1 MNKFLLILL
10 LPVLCSA
17 QGINFQNNSFE
28 ELLAKAKQENKILFI
43 DAYAEWCVPCKNM
56 SQNVFP
62 ETSVGEFYNANFI
75 NAKIDME
82 YEEGITIAENYDVVA
97 YPSLLFIDGNGKLL
111 HRIVGFQNSEEL
123 INAGKMA
130 LNPNTQLYTQ
140 IDKFNDGIINSESL
154 YELAL
159 RLVKNQ
165 DEEASYYA
173 REYYKTQE
181 NLLTYNSIDLM
192 YETMDSPESFEFD
205 FLLQNEE
212 EAEKLYQDNSIG
224 DKLDN
229 IVLMYA
235 IELNLQELPETTS
248 TENMVAAVEKTI
260 EFFRPK
266 NAKYLANYFGMLL
279 SEKKNDFV
287 LFEKYA
293 LAYLS
298 RDYKSQTSNLLNGV
312 AWLLFQHSENEVSL
326 QKALSWALESVA
338 KESSLSNNDTVANLY
353 HKLGDK
359 ENARKYAEIALN
371 LGIEAGEDTS
381 TTEALLLK
389 LK

>member
-1 MNKFLLILL
+1 MNKLL
-10 LPVLCSA
+10 LMLLMPALCSA

-28 ELLAKAKQENKILFI
+28 ELLAKAKKENKILFI
-43 DAYAEWCVPCKNM
+43 DAYAEWCGPCKKM
-56 SQNVFP
+56 AMYVFP
-62 ETSVGEFYNANFI
+62 DTSVGEFYNANFI

-82 YEEGITIAENYDVVA
+82 YDEGITIAENYDVVA
-97 YPSLLFIDGNGKLL
+97 YPSLLFIDGNGELL
-111 HRIVGFQNSEEL
+111 HRIVGFQNPEEL
-123 INAGKMA
+123 IIAGKMA

-140 IDKFNDGIINSESL
+140 IDKYNDGIIDSESL
-154 YELAL
+154 YQLAL
-159 RLVKNQ
+159 RMVRNQ
-165 DEEASYYA
+165 DEEASLYA
-173 REYYKTQE
+173 RAYYQTQE
-181 NLLTYNSIDLM
+181 DLLTYNSIDLM
-192 YETMDSPESFEFD
+192 YETMDSPESFEFE

-212 EAEKLYQDNSIG
+212 EAEKIYQDNSIS

-235 IELNLQELPETTS
+235 IDLNLQQLPETTT
-248 TENMVAAVEKTI
+248 TENLVSAVEKTI

-266 NAKYLANYFGMLL
+266 NAKDLANYFGMLL

-287 LFEKYA
+287 LFERYA

-298 RDYKSQTSNLLNGV
+298 KDYKSESSNLLNGV
-312 AWLLFQHSENEVSL
+312 AWLLFEHSENKESL
-326 QKALSWALESVA
+326 EKALSWALESVA
-338 KESSLSNNDTVANLY
+338 KESVLSNNDTVANLY

-359 ENARKYAEIALN
+359 NNARLYAEMALN
-371 LGIEAGEDTS
+371 LGREAGEDTS

>member
-1 MNKFLLILL
+1 MNKLL
-10 LPVLCSA
+10 LMLLMPVLCSA
-17 QGINFQNNSFE
+17 QGINFQDINFE
-28 ELLAKAKQENKILFI
+28 QLLSKAKQENKILFI
-43 DAYAEWCVPCKNM
+43 DAYAEWCGPCKKM
-56 SQNVFP
+56 ALNVFP

-82 YEEGITIAENYDVVA
+82 YDEGIIIAENYDVVA
-97 YPSLLFIDGNGKLL
+97 YPNLLFIDGNGKLL
-111 HRIVGFQNSEEL
+111 HRIVGFQSPEEL
-123 INAGKMA
+123 IETGKMA

-140 IDKFNDGIINSESL
+140 IDKFTDGIIDSESL
-154 YELAL
+154 YQLAL

-165 DEEASYYA
+165 DDEASFYA

-192 YETMDSPESFEFD
+192 YETMDSPESFEFG
-205 FLLQNEE
+205 FLIQNEE
-212 EAEKLYQDNSIG
+212 AAEKIYKENSLS

-235 IELNLQELPETTS
+235 IELNLHELPETTS
-248 TENMVAAVEKTI
+248 TENLVLAVEKAI

-266 NAKYLANYFGMLL
+266 TAKDLANYFGMLL

-293 LAYLS
+293 LAYLNT
-298 RDYKSQTSNLLNGV
+298 DYKRQTSNLLNGV
-312 AWLLFQHSENEVSL
+312 AWLLFQHSENKESL
-326 QKALSWALESVA
+326 EKALSWALESVA
-338 KESSLSNNDTVANLY
+338 KESSLSNNDTVANIY
-353 HKLGDK
+353 HKLGNK
-359 ENARKYAEIALN
+359 NNARIYAEIALN
-371 LGIEAGEDTS
+371 LGKEAGEDTS

>member
-1 MNKFLLILL
+1 M
-10 LPVLCSA
+10 PALCSA

-28 ELLAKAKQENKILFI
+28 ELLAKAKKENKILFI
-43 DAYAEWCVPCKNM
+43 DAYAEWCGPCKKM
-56 SQNVFP
+56 AMYVFP
-62 ETSVGEFYNANFI
+62 DTSVGEFYNANFI

-82 YEEGITIAENYDVVA
+82 YDEGITIAENYDVVA
-97 YPSLLFIDGNGKLL
+97 YPSLLFIDGNGELL
-111 HRIVGFQNSEEL
+111 HRIVGFQNPEEL
-123 INAGKMA
+123 IIAGKMA

-140 IDKFNDGIINSESL
+140 IDKYNDGIIDSESL
-154 YELAL
+154 YQLAL
-159 RLVKNQ
+159 RMVRNQ
-165 DEEASYYA
+165 DEEASLYA
-173 REYYKTQE
+173 RAYYQTQE
-181 NLLTYNSIDLM
+181 DLLTYNSIDLM
-192 YETMDSPESFEFD
+192 YETMDSPESFEFE

-212 EAEKLYQDNSIG
+212 EAEKIYQDNSIS

-235 IELNLQELPETTS
+235 IDLNLQQLPETTT
-248 TENMVAAVEKTI
+248 TENLVSAVEKTI

-266 NAKYLANYFGMLL
+266 NAKDLANYFGMLL

-287 LFEKYA
+287 LFERYA

-298 RDYKSQTSNLLNGV
+298 KDYKSESSNLLNGV
-312 AWLLFQHSENEVSL
+312 AWLLFEHSENKESL
-326 QKALSWALESVA
+326 EKALSWALESVA
-338 KESSLSNNDTVANLY
+338 KESVLSNNDTVANLY

-359 ENARKYAEIALN
+359 NNARLYAEMALN
-371 LGIEAGEDTS
+371 LGREAGEDTS